1 MPRQNR
7 TYPLDSIEAALN
19 GYAEASADGYSGRGM
34 YGRTCASINFDTDT
48 DAYQF
53 FARLGEVTAFDQGDA
68 SAVIDGDPTV
78 RLQELVG
85 CALTDS
91 MGRGIVVYFPGWVFA

>member
-1 MPRQNR
+1 MPRENR
-7 TYPLDSIEAALN
+7 TFPLDEIEEAMN
-19 GYAEASADGYSGRGM
+19 GGAEARPDGYSGRGM
-34 YGRTCASINFDTDT
+34 YGRTCASITFDTDT

-53 FARLGEVTAFDQGDA
+53 FARLGENTASICDDDFDP
-68 SAVIDGDPTV
+68 SL
-78 RLQELVG
+78 RMQELVG